1 MLCAV
6 ISAAQI
12 ILIKHSW
19 STTVGKRIYCR
30 RKELA
35 LQRCNGPLKDFGN
48 EVVLHLPCRRWA
60 PAVMTEV
67 NLAWCV
73 VYA

>member
-6 ISAAQI
+6 ISVAQM
-12 ILIKHSW
+12 ILVAKPSS
-19 STTVGKRIYCR
+19 STTAGKLTYCR

-35 LQRCNGPLKDFGN
+35 LKRCNGPLKDFGN
-48 EVVLHLPCRRWA
+48 EVVLCLHCRRWA

-67 NLAWCV
+67 SLS
-73 VYA
+73 